1 MSRRKFLVTTRSVL
15 IEEWDVEAI
24 DAEEAAEVWPY
35 FIPFGAPER
44 TEIVSVEEVF

>member
-1 MSRRKFLVTTRSVL
+1 MSKRQFLVTTRSVL

-24 DAEEAAEVWPY
+24 DAEEATEVWPY
-35 FIPFGAPER
+35 FIPFETSEC